1 MHDAIPKTQHA
12 SPAQTLVEF
21 GYQFYSRGWME
32 GTGGNLSVRLKSDPL
47 EILITPSGLNKGY
60 LRPDHFINVKDNVDP
75 GLRPAGMTKTAS
87 SPAATPSTSS
97 PATTPST
104 SSPAGVSGGP
114 TLTLKP
120 SYETPIHQAIYRAVP
135 TAGAVFHVHPVYA
148 VVLSEIY
155 GHPSETRT
163 LPVKWRE
170 ILKAMG
176 FQEGQDA
183 EFPIVANWQDVA
195 RVGDDI
201 TIYLKKTPKP
211 VPGFIL
217 YNHGITVWGK
227 DVEEARNHLEVMEYI
242 CKLIYK
248 KHLT

>member
-47 EILITPSGLNKGY
+47 EILITPSGMNKGY

-75 GLRPAGMTKTAS
+75 GLRPAGMTEKEIASSSAITFSSS
-87 SPAATPSTSS
+87 SPAD
-97 PATTPST
+97 
-104 SSPAGVSGGP
+104 VSGGP
-114 TLTLKP
+114 ALRLKP

-163 LPVKWRE
+163 FPVKWQE

-201 TIYLKKTPKP
+201 TTYLKKTPKP

-227 DVEEARNHLEVMEYI
+227 DVEEARNHLEVMEYV
-242 CKLIYK
+242 CKLRY
-248 KHLT
+248 KHLTCKTS